1 MAKQD
6 DQLNKNMLRAKLML
20 DATGTINDPLQ
31 TSGAANTPEGELSL
45 EELIVQA
52 TQARDEAYEKL
63 TGLEKL
69 RYIDGD
75 ETGNAEY
82 DQLAKVLELLREQ
95 RKQITNSRTEEAG
108 EGWTPWLKYLP
119 NAISLVVP
127 VIQNGKKLLNLGYY
141 GAQLLRK
148 TSQLSADNLPA
159 DKRKILDEEV
169 TTIILNLIEDADIME
184 DFLPRDKNMDKPIII
199 RDLVINSV
207 IPNITNCPNI
217 FSGIEED
224 FVKQLAT
231 TSLNLLSTT
240 LKVQELNQKV
250 RAIFTKLRTPDDN
263 SMPNIFINSAEILF
277 DPKVKKIVEN
287 DLIKLLENP
296 TSQTALTKI
305 AANYLGEHRAIPG
318 QLLENTLSLIV
329 NNNTAILSNT
339 QGLLNIYKAYME
351 YQESIVDFFP
361 NSTRDGNLYVESRLK
376 SSRTLKYAAILRS
389 ESPSNSLPEAS
400 LERNLMNLEI
410 EQGQSS
416 GGKEDIKKLQQP
428 LMSSILDNSQKIINS
443 LAPVLK
449 SELPKYLVVNQ
460 GDILDFI
467 KTVAVQEHLISQ
479 DSANLIVDV
488 APTAIPFINDFLPL
502 IIKLAEACVQNQEEL
517 EVIVGYIQDMMN
529 SSEPEQLK
537 EVSNLLE
544 CLVKFKNQ
552 NPNIQKIVEQEIPTL
567 LLRHAEHL
575 GNIIERLLLDNEW
588 GQILH
593 PKGEK
598 IITILSDILRDY
610 TKDMAEILKLYNQ
623 QKYREMV
630 VLHLVPLSVK
640 LLMKK
645 EVLSLLVVGIANY
658 CHYLTDKYIT
668 SNIMSDKIKSKKVN
682 KIIEDISPEHKEE
695 RMKVGDKYDLAL
707 AFKQNGEKSD
717 SAIINLD
724 NIFIHKKLENYK
736 IINFIFNK
744 SKFQNPSFK
753 NSILENCSFKEAT
766 FIKPVSFVGAVL
778 TNCSFEGTVFTT
790 HVDFSATI
798 IDEVTLSTLRPVVE
812 EYNKN
817 HPTFPIKLDKT
828 PTTPVQTVPEGN
840 EKMVAR
846 QTIESRKDL
855 SKVDALKK
863 EHQTKSSHAS
873 VPRRG

>member
-1 MAKQD
+1 MTKQD
-6 DQLNKNMLRAKLML
+6 DQLNKNMLRAKFMS
-20 DATGTINDPLQ
+20 DATGRINNPIQ
-31 TSGAANTPEGELSL
+31 TSGAANTPGGELSL

-63 TGLEKL
+63 TGLEQL

-82 DQLAKVLELLREQ
+82 DQLAKVVELLMEKRE
-95 RKQITNSRTEEAG
+95 QITNRRTEEAG

-119 NAISLVVP
+119 NALSLVIP

-148 TSQLSADNLPA
+148 TSQLSADNLPV

-169 TTIILNLIEDADIME
+169 TTIILNLIEEADIME
-184 DFLPRDKNMDKPIII
+184 DFLPRDKNVDKPIII
-199 RDLVINSV
+199 RDLVINSL

-217 FSGIEED
+217 FSGVEED

-240 LKVQELNQKV
+240 LKVQELNKKV
-250 RAIFTKLRTPDDN
+250 RTIFKKLRTPDDN

-296 TSQTALTKI
+296 TSHTALTKI
-305 AANYLGEHRAIPG
+305 AANYLGEHRVIPG

-351 YQESIVDFFP
+351 YQESIV
-361 NSTRDGNLYVESRLK
+361 
-376 SSRTLKYAAILRS
+376 
-389 ESPSNSLPEAS
+389 
-400 LERNLMNLEI
+400 NLEI

-416 GGKEDIKKLQQP
+416 GDKEDITKLQQP
-428 LMSSILDNSQKIINS
+428 LVSSMLDNSQKIINS

-467 KTVAVQEHLISQ
+467 ETVAVQEHLISQ

-517 EVIVGYIQDMMN
+517 EVIVGHIQNIMN

-544 CLVKFKNQ
+544 YLVKFKNQ
-552 NPNIQKIVEQEIPTL
+552 NPNIQKIVEQEMPTL

-598 IITILSDILRDY
+598 IIMVLTDILRDY

-682 KIIEDISPEHKEE
+682 KIIEDISPEYKEE
-695 RMKVGDKYDLAL
+695 RMKGGDKYDLAL

-736 IINFIFNK
+736 IINFIFNN

-798 IDEVTLSTLRPVVE
+798 IDEATLSTLRPVVE

-828 PTTPVQTVPEGN
+828 PTTPVQTIPEGN

-863 EHQTKSSHAS
+863 ESQTKSNNATAL
-873 VPRRG
+873 RRG